1 MLIKP
6 VDPIVGLVA
15 AIEKSKVFKL
25 IQKLPKGASL
35 HSHDTGIASED
46 YVYSLTFRENLYACK
61 SGGLLQFKF
70 FKNSHSVDNTCEWK
84 SVKEWRQ
91 TSPGFDTYLMSQLTL
106 TVENPAER
114 YPDLDAVWK
123 EFLNRFSVVHGLVTY
138 KPIFVEYF
146 YQVLKELHDDN
157 VQYLEMRGL
166 LPEVYDLEGKIY
178 GPEEVTGLYVEA
190 LNKFKADYP
199 KFHGARL
206 IYAPTRF
213 ANNSTMDVYL
223 NVLKGIQGKYQD
235 FVAGFDLVGQE
246 DKGRPLVDFIPQLL
260 EIKNTTR
267 FFFHAGETNWEG
279 DTDMNLFDAVLLN
292 TTRIGHGYAIVK
304 HPEVYQVAKERK
316 IAVEISPIS
325 NQVLKLVDD
334 YRNHPAAALIADGFP
349 VVIACDDPSFWD
361 SKALSYDWYIAFM
374 AFGSRDSDLRLLK
387 QLAINSILYSSLE
400 DDERSGLLNEWEKRW
415 DQFLDDI
422 LEVKLSYSIETNE
435 IL

>member
-1 MLIKP
+1 
-6 VDPIVGLVA
+6 
-15 AIEKSKVFKL
+15 
-25 IQKLPKGASL
+25 
-35 HSHDTGIASED
+35 
-46 YVYSLTFRENLYACK
+46 
-61 SGGLLQFKF
+61 
-70 FKNSHSVDNTCEWK
+70 
-84 SVKEWRQ
+84 
-91 TSPGFDTYLMSQLTL
+91 
-106 TVENPAER
+106 
-114 YPDLDAVWK
+114 
-123 EFLNRFSVVHGLVTY
+123 
-138 KPIFVEYF
+138 
-146 YQVLKELHDDN
+146 
-157 VQYLEMRGL
+157 
-166 LPEVYDLEGKIY
+166 
-178 GPEEVTGLYVEA
+178 
-190 LNKFKADYP
+190 
-199 KFHGARL
+199 
-206 IYAPTRF
+206 
-213 ANNSTMDVYL
+213 MDVYL

-349 VVIACDDPSFWD
+349 VVIACDDPSFWG